1 MIDVS
6 HYRIGR
12 TTAYGRTS
20 KQLHQ
25 SLSGTP
31 CFALPAFADAV
42 DADAAG
48 IHEGLVRVSVGIE
61 READL
66 LADVRRGLDAVA

>member
-1 MIDVS
+1 VDKGPS
-6 HYRIGR
+6 TAR
-12 TTAYGRTS
+12 TD
-20 KQLHQ
+20 
-25 SLSGTP
+25 SGTP

-66 LADVRRGLDAVA
+66 LADVRRGPDAVA